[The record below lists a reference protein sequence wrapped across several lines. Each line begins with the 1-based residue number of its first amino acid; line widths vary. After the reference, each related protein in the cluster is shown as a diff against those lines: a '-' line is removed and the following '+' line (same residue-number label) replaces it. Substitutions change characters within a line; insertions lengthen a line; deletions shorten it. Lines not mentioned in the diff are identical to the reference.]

1 VTAPLDSSADS
12 TAHEIAQR
20 YGTDRPRRRGLVIA
34 LAAVLGAAFLAWVA
48 WAAWFHSDPA
58 VNAAIVSYDVVGAHE
73 MRVKV
78 DAHFR
83 DAEADGTCLVRA
95 IAADHT
101 VVGEL
106 NLSAADLREAKGSWI
121 PIRTERRATAAEL
134 VRCTDS
140 G

>member
-1 VTAPLDSSADS
+1 MAQKM
-12 TAHEIAQR
+12 AQR
-20 YGTDRPRRRGLVIA
+20 YGTDRHRGRGLV
-34 LAAVLGAAFLAWVA
+34 LAVVGVLVAAFLAWVA

-58 VNAAIVSYDVVGAHE
+58 IDASIVSYDVVGTHE

-106 NLSAADLREAKGSWI
+106 NLSASDLREGKGSWI

-134 VRCTDS
+134 VDCTDA